1 MTEFIQQLLNAASL
15 GGTYALVA
23 LGLAIVFSILHLI
36 NFAHGEL
43 VTIPGYIML
52 GLYLLHLPWAAYAIG
67 GILSGVVV
75 AVLMERFAFRPV
87 RNTSEATML
96 LTSFGLS
103 VIIQAVLV
111 MAISARP
118 QAVPQPDW
126 ISSSLVIAGLRIQVR
141 QVVTIAVTASALVG
155 LSIILKRSSI
165 GLAVRA
171 AALDFD
177 AARLMGIEAN
187 RVIMTAFAISGLLAG
202 IASVLTLALRGS
214 VDPAMGLRPLL
225 MAFVANA
232 IGGIGNLSGA
242 VAGGLLLGFVEVA
255 LRVWLPE
262 GVTGFVDGFLFLV
275 VAIILVVKPDGLLG
289 VIRVERV

>member
-1 MTEFIQQLLNAASL
+1 MTEFIQQILNAASL

-43 VTIPGYIML
+43 VTIPGYVML
-52 GLYLLHLPWAAYAIG
+52 GLYLLHLPWAVYTLAG
-67 GILSGVVV
+67 LLSGVVV

-103 VIIQAVLV
+103 VIIQAALV
-111 MAISARP
+111 MFVSPRP

-126 ISSSLVIAGLRIQVR
+126 ISASLVFAGLRVQVR
-141 QVVTIAVTASALVG
+141 QLLTIGVTAVALVG
-155 LSIILKRSSI
+155 LSLVLKRSSI

-177 AARLMGIEAN
+177 ATRLMGIEAN
-187 RVIMTAFAISGLLAG
+187 RVITVVFAISGLLAG
-202 IASVLTLALRGS
+202 IASVLTVALRSS

-232 IGGIGNLSGA
+232 IGGIGNLNGA
-242 VAGGLLLGFVEVA
+242 VVGGLLLGFVEVA

-262 GVTGFVDGFLFLV
+262 GITGFVDGFLFLV
-275 VAIILVVKPDGLLG
+275 VATILVLKPDGLLG